1 MQPLLRLASRRPKRF
16 YDWIRQVRR
25 GGGYAV
31 RPLLQRSID
40 HTRPVDDLR
49 MIDYSVDN
57 AVVGLEFVDA
67 SGGVD
72 LRDLPFRQK
81 AELLLGD
88 SGLGLPLLV

>member
-1 MQPLLRLASRRPKRF
+1 MTGYVKYDAEADMLYVRF
-16 YDWIRQVRR
+16 SND
-25 GGGYAV
+25 
-31 RPLLQRSID
+31 PID
-40 HTRPVDDLR
+40 HTKPVDDLR